1 MVPVYLCLTANST
14 AASYLNFKANLGN
27 VPIFAILADKH
38 HWRFYK
44 LSFDEK
50 PFSIKRAAKIVRLN
64 GDEGSIDF
72 LVNLK
77 EGTKILHFVILI
89 SSMRIFVIA
98 FDRRLLFGS

>member
-1 MVPVYLCLTANST
+1 MVPVYLCLTANSA
-14 AASYLNFKANLGN
+14 AASYLNFKANLDK

-44 LSFDEK
+44 LSFMDK

-64 GDEGSIDF
+64 VDEGSIDY

-77 EGTKILHFVILI
+77 EGTKILYFL
-89 SSMRIFVIA
+89 
-98 FDRRLLFGS
+98 D